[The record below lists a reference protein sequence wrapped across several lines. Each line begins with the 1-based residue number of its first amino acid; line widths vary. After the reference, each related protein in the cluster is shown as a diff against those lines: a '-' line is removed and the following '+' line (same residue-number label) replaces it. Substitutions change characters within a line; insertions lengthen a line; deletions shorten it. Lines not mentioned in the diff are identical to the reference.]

1 MKQYE
6 LKWLHRGQQRPYGDS
21 HYDCEIHT
29 IEEMSDEEIL
39 KITQETGRL
48 PYEEWKKRSG
58 NIDDYFKG
66 YYTITKTSY
75 GYLYKGVYPYDD

>member
-6 LKWLHRGQQRPYGDS
+6 LKWLRRGQQHPYGDS
-21 HYDCEIHT
+21 YYDCEIHT
-29 IEEMSDEEIL
+29 TQEMTDEEIL
-39 KITQETGRL
+39 AITKETGRL
-48 PYEEWKKRSG
+48 PYEQWKNHKTM
-58 NIDDYFKG
+58 DEYFRG